1 MLLRVLIVFSL
12 LLSATGLGVLG
23 LQLLMP
29 PPAATTGAAV
39 EAPPPPPA
47 RVRVIVA
54 ARALSLGTLL
64 KDEDLTVRELPAEAV
79 PEGALEM
86 SDEIRAELRG
96 ALLRRY
102 LDPNTPVLRSDVL
115 RPRDRGFLA
124 AVLRPGTRAI
134 AVGVDAVTGTAGL
147 IWPGDQVDLILTQT
161 FDGAPVSKRVVGET
175 VLSDVRVIAV
185 DQQIS
190 HGASSSSDTGLG
202 RVARTVTLEVTPEQA
217 ERVAVATRLGRID
230 LTVRSIDLDAQTANG
245 ASWEAENNRGSLFGA
260 DVSPAL
266 ARTNASSG
274 SRMRVIQGGEQQ
286 EVTFR

>member
-1 MLLRVLIVFSL
+1 MFLRLMIIFSL

-23 LQLLMP
+23 IQLLT
-29 PPAATTGAAV
+29 PAPAPVVASAD
-39 EAPPPPPA
+39 PPPPPRA
-47 RVRVIVA
+47 SRVKIIVA
-54 ARALSLGTLL
+54 ARALTLGSLL
-64 KDEDLTVRELPAEAV
+64 KDEDLTIRELPGEAV
-79 PEGALEM
+79 PEGAIEQ
-86 SDEIRAELRG
+86 SDEMRAELRG

-134 AVGVDAVTGTAGL
+134 AVGVDVVTGTAGL

-161 FDGAPVSKRVVGET
+161 FDGAPVSRRVVGET

-190 HGASSSSDTGLG
+190 HGASGSDASLG

-217 ERVAVATRLGRID
+217 ERIAVATRLGRID
-230 LTVRSIDLDAQTANG
+230 LTVRAIDLDSQVATSG
-245 ASWEAENNRGSLFGA
+245 SWDAENGRGSLFGA

-266 ARTNASSG
+266 ARTTTSSG
-274 SRMRVIQGGEQQ
+274 ARMRVIQGGEQQ
-286 EVTFR
+286 EVNFR